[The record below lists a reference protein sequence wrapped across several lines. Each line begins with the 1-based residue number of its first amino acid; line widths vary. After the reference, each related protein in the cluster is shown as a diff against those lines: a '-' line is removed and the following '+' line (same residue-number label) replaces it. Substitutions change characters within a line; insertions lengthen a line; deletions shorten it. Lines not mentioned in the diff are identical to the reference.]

1 MMMNVILTRAFINA
15 LCTVYF
21 SLQSSHTVLARVAGK
36 THPIAG
42 PNRKNAKRKRP
53 LNTQH
58 TPLGPHMVMRARGL
72 LSPLRIDSPAVQR
85 QRRGA
90 RCNGAARGVVGGGGG
105 AAARALPISSVWIT
119 IGFRKMHWLVG
130 KEVTPEKAILVVL
143 LDENL
148 RAVALPPVRAGL
160 LAD

>member
-1 MMMNVILTRAFINA
+1 MARMAEEKHTHTRA
-15 LCTVYF
+15 
-21 SLQSSHTVLARVAGK
+21 
-36 THPIAG
+36 IAG

-53 LNTQH
+53 MNTQH